1 MAIGT
6 QIGFA
11 IGGLAPVVAAAVQDG
26 PRRLEM
32 GAVITAESKVILN
45 HDLEMGIT
53 GIYVHVDLL
62 PRMREWLDRLSAHYD
77 SLIAV
82 PATISNVPTKAHLPA
97 VQAKAAMT
105 TKARKLERKT
115 RAAEL
120 DMEIMRAREANG
132 LPVISP
138 MLGLPPEKWECEFR
152 DYLVAL
158 GDPRVADPEWLAARI
173 REEQRRARWFEKW
186 FDAWFEES
194 AGGFDF
200 GKEEVRR
207 PVGQPQHPRRT
218 PEERQGAM
226 KAAHAGVAAFADGIA
241 ESSCPHKVATLA
253 YSAWRKGWQEARDR
267 AGP

>member
-1 MAIGT
+1 
-6 QIGFA
+6 
-11 IGGLAPVVAAAVQDG
+11 L
-26 PRRLEM
+26 
-32 GAVITAESKVILN
+32 
-45 HDLEMGIT
+45 
-53 GIYVHVDLL
+53 
-62 PRMREWLDRLSAHYD
+62 AHYH
-77 SLIAV
+77 SRIAV
-82 PATISNVPTKAHLPA
+82 PAAISKVPTKALLPA
-97 VQAKAAMT
+97 VKAKAAMR
-105 TKARKLERKT
+105 TKARKLERQT

-138 MLGLPPEKWECEFR
+138 VLGLSLEKWECEFR

-173 REEQRRARWFEKW
+173 REEKRRARWFVKW

-194 AGGFDF
+194 VDGFDF
-200 GKEEVRR
+200 VKEEVRR
-207 PVGQPQHPRRT
+207 PVAQLQHSRRT
-218 PEERQGAM
+218 PEERQEAM

-253 YSAWRKGWQEARDR
+253 YSAWRKGGQEARDR

>member
-1 MAIGT
+1 M
-6 QIGFA
+6 
-11 IGGLAPVVAAAVQDG
+11 GL
-26 PRRLEM
+26 
-32 GAVITAESKVILN
+32 
-45 HDLEMGIT
+45 T

-82 PATISNVPTKAHLPA
+82 SATISNVPTKAHLPA

-194 AGGFDF
+194 ADGFDF
-200 GKEEVRR
+200 GKEKVRR

>member
-1 MAIGT
+1 
-6 QIGFA
+6 
-11 IGGLAPVVAAAVQDG
+11 
-26 PRRLEM
+26 
-32 GAVITAESKVILN
+32 
-45 HDLEMGIT
+45 
-53 GIYVHVDLL
+53 
-62 PRMREWLDRLSAHYD
+62 MREWLDRLSTHYD

-82 PATISNVPTKAHLPA
+82 PATISKVPTKAHLPA

-105 TKARKLERKT
+105 TKARKSERKT

-138 MLGLPPEKWECEFR
+138 MLGLRPEKWECEFR

-173 REEQRRARWFEKW
+173 REEQRRARWFAKW

-194 AGGFDF
+194 ADGFDF

-207 PVGQPQHPRRT
+207 PVGQLQHPRRYT
-218 PEERQGAM
+218 TRGA
-226 KAAHAGVAAFADGIA
+226 AGSD
-241 ESSCPHKVATLA
+241 ES
-253 YSAWRKGWQEARDR
+253 
-267 AGP
+267 GPCRR

>member
-1 MAIGT
+1 
-6 QIGFA
+6 
-11 IGGLAPVVAAAVQDG
+11 
-26 PRRLEM
+26 
-32 GAVITAESKVILN
+32 
-45 HDLEMGIT
+45 
-53 GIYVHVDLL
+53 
-62 PRMREWLDRLSAHYD
+62 
-77 SLIAV
+77 
-82 PATISNVPTKAHLPA
+82 
-97 VQAKAAMT
+97 MT
-105 TKARKLERKT
+105 TKARKLARKT

-138 MLGLPPEKWECEFR
+138 MLGLPREKWECEFR

-173 REEQRRARWFEKW
+173 REEQRRARWFVKW
-186 FDAWFEES
+186 FDAWFEGS
-194 AGGFDF
+194 ASGFDF
-200 GKEEVRR
+200 GKEQVRR
-207 PVGQPQHPRRT
+207 PVGQPQHSRRT
-218 PEERQGAM
+218 PEERQEAM